1 LIFKRLL
8 FNSSEYLTSI
18 LTITSLCIRR
28 LYLLD
33 KETENKA
40 KSTILKIVQEKKPET
55 VRELISIAN
64 NETRIKEID
73 LLHIIQNLQE
83 EKKFEFYELTFP
95 ESTLEYLFSQRGLWF
110 WFTIAMSILSVCLL
124 FIPESL
130 PIVYTRNVIGL
141 IFVFYLPGYTLT
153 KVLYPISV
161 PLKMRSIT
169 LDSIERLALSIG
181 LSLTLT
187 PTIGLTLYLMQL
199 GLNILLITLSVF
211 IFVLFF
217 ALFGISREYQAKKSL
232 FQRRVVAVTEY
243 ELLEDSIRFFD
254 KKGFMKQS
262 RVLIRE
268 IFLSE
273 ITRIDVQGNELS
285 VTSNGVISIFFLRNN
300 SMSFDSLA
308 EKITIKTRKTAQ

>member
-1 LIFKRLL
+1 LL
-8 FNSSEYLTSI
+8 N
-18 LTITSLCIRR
+18 
-28 LYLLD
+28 
-33 KETENKA
+33 KETENTA

-64 NETRIKEID
+64 NETRLKEKD

-83 EKKFEFYELTFP
+83 EKKFEFYELAFP

-110 WFTIAMSILSVCLL
+110 WFTVVLSTLSLCLL

-130 PIVYTRNVIGL
+130 PLLYLRNVIGL

-169 LDSIERLALSIG
+169 LDSIERLAISIG

-187 PTIGLTLYLMQL
+187 PIIGLTLYLLQL

-211 IFVLFF
+211 IVVFVF

-243 ELLEDSIRFFD
+243 ELLENSIRFFNT
-254 KKGFMKQS
+254 KGLLKQS
-262 RVLIRE
+262 RVVVRE
-268 IFLSE
+268 ILLSD
-273 ITRIDVQGNELS
+273 ITRIDVHGNELS
-285 VTSNGVISIFFLRNN
+285 VTSSGVVSIFFVRNN

-308 EKITIKTRKTAQ
+308 EKIIVKPRKIV